1 MQQHETLRHEW
12 KWLSGTLSV
21 AADTFKYKG
30 RHTYRVH
37 SVKNGTVS
45 SAACLSLAT
54 RGVVRRTCWPKHSLV
69 KPLSPSPQL
78 NLHLGPRYATRISIA
93 NTLTGNLTSMY
104 YWILTGVLF
113 LGWFATWMCTSFW
126 DLKSPGL
133 DLIMVIIVLRFMS
146 FFFSNH
152 LLTILVQSGHF
163 QYAFPFISYLHTK
176 PGAQRW
182 RPSSVFSFVHIKR
195 HFQVGNFLP
204 SVYIL
209 TPSVQHVICP
219 QCSTL
224 VSQLP
229 SPEAATPVFSL

>member
-45 SAACLSLAT
+45 PAACLSLAT

-146 FFFSNH
+146 FFFS
-152 LLTILVQSGHF
+152 QS
-163 QYAFPFISYLHTK
+163 FIDHS
-176 PGAQRW
+176 
-182 RPSSVFSFVHIKR
+182 SSVRTLSVHFSL
-195 HFQVGNFLP
+195 HFTSAHQTW
-204 SVYIL
+204 SSAL
-209 TPSVQHVICP
+209 TPLFCLLLCPHKETFSGRKLPPLCLYPDAECPTCHLSSVLH
-219 QCSTL
+219 SRLSATL
-224 VSQLP
+224 SWSRHTGV
-229 SPEAATPVFSL
+229 